1 MSSSLLRNM
10 ENSNFTDRF
19 IEVCGSSQPAR
30 IAQLLN
36 ISYQAAKNYLD
47 GRLPDSRVLTSIA
60 EQTPYSI
67 NWLLTGRGERLVQ
80 PSPAEDTAML
90 SVQMRDLVRQI
101 CVEVV
106 SETISGQTIPSPPK
120 VVTLT
125 PDKIKE
131 ESFLPQSS
139 RTQEIL
145 ED

>member
-1 MSSSLLRNM
+1 M
-10 ENSNFTDRF
+10 ENSKFTDRF

-47 GRLPDSRVLTSIA
+47 GRLPDSRVLTAIA

-80 PSPAEDTAML
+80 QSPAGDTETL
-90 SVQMRDLVRQI
+90 SDQMRGMVRQI
-101 CVEVV
+101 CIEVV
-106 SETISGQTIPSPPK
+106 SETILGQSNPNPPK

-125 PDKIKE
+125 LDRIKE
-131 ESFLPQSS
+131 ESFLPRTS